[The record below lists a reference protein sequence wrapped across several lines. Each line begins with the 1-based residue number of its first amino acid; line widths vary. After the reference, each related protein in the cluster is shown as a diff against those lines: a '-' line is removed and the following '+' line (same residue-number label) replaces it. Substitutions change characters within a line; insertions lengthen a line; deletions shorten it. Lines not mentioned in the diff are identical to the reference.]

1 MAIFRLG
8 EVSAYD
14 SIDYFL
20 DNLLWSYAFLKRY
33 IYMLVCRE
41 GLLRR
46 ATCSGWHICYLF
58 PRVAWERLNQYRQ
71 RHRCFVGR
79 VFMDQSMGCAVF
91 FYIPLCIGVP
101 NALYLLPKRSFEN
114 LDLLFQFKIIA

>member
-8 EVSAYD
+8 EVLAYD

-41 GLLRR
+41 VVAQGNLFWLTHLLSLPSSGMGETEPVP
-46 ATCSGWHICYLF
+46 ATPPLF
-58 PRVAWERLNQYRQ
+58 CREGVHGSINGMRSIFLHTPMYWRTQ
-71 RHRCFVGR
+71 
-79 VFMDQSMGCAVF
+79 CA
-91 FYIPLCIGVP
+91 
-101 NALYLLPKRSFEN
+101 LLAPKEI
-114 LDLLFQFKIIA
+114 LLKS

>member
-58 PRVAWERLNQYRQ
+58 PRVAG
-71 RHRCFVGR
+71 VGETEPVPATPPLFCR
-79 VFMDQSMGCAVF
+79 EGVHGSINGMRSIFLHTPMYWRTQCA
-91 FYIPLCIGVP
+91 
-101 NALYLLPKRSFEN
+101 LLAPKEI
-114 LDLLFQFKIIA
+114 L